1 MKKIS
6 FSLIL
11 KISGIVFLAFAV
23 VLGNEIRLGI
33 DRYIKNTLE
42 TDAEVT
48 VRNLDKFAKSY
59 NETVAVNK
67 VDITSDAFQSIYSSA
82 LSGDNTKIKCLVDSQ
97 GKIVSTSREGV
108 SSPTL
113 CIFADEYYGSQSWP
127 LYFNLTSLPK
137 KDLNSIEN
145 FLIEHQKEVGN
156 ISIEVK
162 LDHQPEEGEA
172 SFNDIQVKN
181 LVYNDEIIYTGDV
194 KGKTQTFQGTV
205 SAYTSYNKE
214 IVFFSSASGTMKIQK
229 QTEKQDS
236 SKEFEEKRRR
246 EQEQECQRIEKE
258 KAKEKMLTLYE
269 RNTGGRMKGM
279 MIAVSGG
286 ILASGMG
293 LGTLVLSIFGAV
305 GHMSSLVTGG
315 TCFMAVGA
323 LTGVGL
329 LAGGI
334 KKLGKL
340 ERFQKY
346 IDTLGNHTYCNF
358 EQLSA
363 AVNKPVKFVKKDI
376 KKMID
381 DRWFRQGHIDEQET
395 CLITSNETYLQYT
408 QTQKAL
414 EQKKQE
420 EEKYQAEQERNRKNT
435 PPEVQ
440 EVLDKGNEFL
450 DKIHRSNDAIP
461 GVEISAKISRM
472 ELIVEKIFERA
483 QKHPE
488 IIPDLKKLMNYY
500 LPMTVKLLDAY
511 EEMDQQPVQG
521 ENIQAS
527 KKEIEDT
534 LDTLNQAFEKL
545 LDSVFQDTAWDVS
558 SDISV
563 LHTLLAQEGLTDD
576 DFAKMKKN

>member
-1 MKKIS
+1 MSENFDELGELGDKIKKIIDTAVS
-6 FSLIL
+6 TKDYRQMTEDIKQTVGQTVNSAVNSAVD
-11 KISGIVFLAFAV
+11 SGSEA
-23 VLGNEIRLGI
+23 
-33 DRYIKNTLE
+33 IKNGLNNVFGTG
-42 TDAEVT
+42 
-48 VRNLDKFAKSY
+48 NS
-59 NETVAVNK
+59 
-67 VDITSDAFQSIYSSA
+67 Q
-82 LSGDNTKIKCLVDSQ
+82 SGDS
-97 GKIVSTSREGV
+97 GV
-108 SSPTL
+108 
-113 CIFADEYYGSQSWP
+113 YR
-127 LYFNLTSLPK
+127 N
-137 KDLNSIEN
+137 
-145 FLIEHQKEVGN
+145 
-156 ISIEVK
+156 
-162 LDHQPEEGEA
+162 
-172 SFNDIQVKN
+172 
-181 LVYNDEIIYTGDV
+181 
-194 KGKTQTFQGTV
+194 KT
-205 SAYTSYNKE
+205 
-214 IVFFSSASGTMKIQK
+214 
-229 QTEKQDS
+229 
-236 SKEFEEKRRR
+236 KEFEEKRRR
-246 EQEQECQRIEKE
+246 EREQEQERQRIEKE

-279 MIAVSGG
+279 MI
-286 ILASGMG
+286 GMG

-414 EQKKQE
+414 EQ
-420 EEKYQAEQERNRKNT
+420 AEQERNRKNT

-461 GVEISAKISRM
+461 GEEISAKISRM

>member
-1 MKKIS
+1 MSENFDELGELGDKIKKIIDTAVS
-6 FSLIL
+6 TKDYRQMTEDIKQTVGQTVNSAVNSAVD
-11 KISGIVFLAFAV
+11 SGSEA
-23 VLGNEIRLGI
+23 
-33 DRYIKNTLE
+33 IKNGLNNVFGTG
-42 TDAEVT
+42 
-48 VRNLDKFAKSY
+48 NS
-59 NETVAVNK
+59 
-67 VDITSDAFQSIYSSA
+67 Q
-82 LSGDNTKIKCLVDSQ
+82 SGDS
-97 GKIVSTSREGV
+97 GV
-108 SSPTL
+108 
-113 CIFADEYYGSQSWP
+113 YR
-127 LYFNLTSLPK
+127 N
-137 KDLNSIEN
+137 
-145 FLIEHQKEVGN
+145 
-156 ISIEVK
+156 
-162 LDHQPEEGEA
+162 
-172 SFNDIQVKN
+172 
-181 LVYNDEIIYTGDV
+181 
-194 KGKTQTFQGTV
+194 KT
-205 SAYTSYNKE
+205 
-214 IVFFSSASGTMKIQK
+214 
-229 QTEKQDS
+229 
-236 SKEFEEKRRR
+236 KEFEEKRRR
-246 EQEQECQRIEKE
+246 EREQEQERQRIEKE

-420 EEKYQAEQERNRKNT
+420 EEIVDQYIKELNVKTPSPEQLVKNLSGGNQQKVVLAKALAT
-435 PPEVQ
+435 NCEILIFDEPTRGIDVGAKQ
-440 EVLDKGNEFL
+440 EIYNLMCKL
-450 DKIHRSNDAIP
+450 
-461 GVEISAKISRM
+461 VEAGKSIIMISSEM
-472 ELIVEKIFERA
+472 PELIGMSDRIVV
-483 QKHPE
+483 
-488 IIPDLKKLMNYY
+488 MSN
-500 LPMTVKLLDAY
+500 
-511 EEMDQQPVQG
+511 G
-521 ENIQAS
+521 ENAGELSKGEYDQTHLLEMAS
-527 KKEIEDT
+527 S
-534 LDTLNQAFEKL
+534 KL
-545 LDSVFQDTAWDVS
+545 
-558 SDISV
+558 
-563 LHTLLAQEGLTDD
+563 
-576 DFAKMKKN
+576 